1 MKRNHMSHSVQHHE
15 AGSKGAFFI
24 AGADGAHMATM
35 SYSRANPSLVIID
48 HTDVDPSLAGQGI
61 GRESGRPDVA
71 IPAPGTRHPAPV
83 ERELDHGVRA
93 IDRRCVLPLR
103 ACSRC

>member
-61 GRESGRPDVA
+61 GRELLNALVDWARSSKTKVMPLCPFAKAQFAKDASIQDV
-71 IPAPGTRHPAPV
+71 
-83 ERELDHGVRA
+83 LM
-93 IDRRCVLPLR
+93 
-103 ACSRC
+103 